1 MQNVYPRLAGATLAL
16 FSAMPLAAGAE
27 DYRIDPRHTFP
38 SFEVRHLGIS
48 LQRGRFNKAAG
59 TISIDT
65 AAGRGSLELTLETAS
80 IDMGFED
87 WNRQM
92 RSEDWFDS
100 ERHPTLVYRGQS
112 FEFRDGK
119 PVAVDGTLTM
129 LGVTRPLR
137 LTVHSFGCTINPF
150 NRRPICGADV
160 EARLRRSEFGMTRSL
175 TSIGDEVVIR
185 SAVEAI
191 PVAP

>member
-1 MQNVYPRLAGATLAL
+1 MPKTLNIGLIGAGRIGRVHAANLQRRIPDARVILVADPVEEAARAAADDFGIKFAVAEYQTVLQSPAVDAVVICSATHTHA
-16 FSAMPLAAGAE
+16 AITMEAAAAGKHIFCE
-27 DYRIDPRHTFP
+27 
-38 SFEVRHLGIS
+38 
-48 LQRGRFNKAAG
+48 
-59 TISIDT
+59 
-65 AAGRGSLELTLETAS
+65 
-80 IDMGFED
+80 
-87 WNRQM
+87 
-92 RSEDWFDS
+92 
-100 ERHPTLVYRGQS
+100 
-112 FEFRDGK
+112 K